1 MPISKEQK
9 QELIAKYGSHAKD
22 SGKTEVQIAILTTDI
37 DQLTEHLKANPK
49 DHKSKRGLQ
58 QKVGKRKR
66 LLKYLKDTNITRY
79 REALDKFDLR
89 K

>member
-1 MPISKEQK
+1 MPITKEQK
-9 QELIAKYGSHAKD
+9 QEIIAKYGSHAKD

-49 DHKSKRGLQ
+49 DNKSKRGLQ

-66 LLKYLKDTNITRY
+66 LLKYLKESDITRY
-79 REALDKFDLR
+79 REALEKFDLR

>member
-9 QELIAKYGSHAKD
+9 QSVIAKHGSHAKD

-37 DQLTEHLKANPK
+37 DQLTEHLKSNPK
-49 DHKSKRGLQ
+49 DHSSKRGLQ

-66 LLKYLKDTNITRY
+66 LLKYLKDSDITRY
-79 REALDKFDLR
+79 REALDKFNLR

>member
-9 QELIAKYGSHAKD
+9 QSVIANHGSHAKD

-37 DQLTEHLKANPK
+37 DQLTEHLKSNPK
-49 DHKSKRGLQ
+49 DHSSKRGLQ

-66 LLKYLKDTNITRY
+66 LLKYLKDSDITRY
-79 REALDKFDLR
+79 REALEKFNLR